1 MDPDGIKDVAIL
13 MTVVGGKVVYEA
25 E

>member
-1 MDPDGIKDVAIL
+1 MEPDGIKDVTVL
-13 MTVVGGKVVYEA
+13 MTVVGGRVVYEA